1 MTTNDWPYKTIAIDP
16 AAHRAVRLRA
26 AECGITLKDMAE
38 HLIRLGMIAEAE
50 KQTRL
55 AEPKAEYDVE
65 DH

>member
-1 MTTNDWPYKTIAIDP
+1 MGTENRRPFWVEPEIHQSIKEEAAGRNTNM
-16 AAHRAVRLRA
+16 RL
-26 AECGITLKDMAE
+26 LVE

-55 AEPKAEYDVE
+55 AEPKAEYDAT

>member
-1 MTTNDWPYKTIAIDP
+1 MNTHTTLAIGKDM
-16 AAHRAVRLRA
+16 HRALKIKAAKDAVSLRQL
-26 AECGITLKDMAE
+26 TE

-55 AEPKAEYDVE
+55 AEPKAEYDAT